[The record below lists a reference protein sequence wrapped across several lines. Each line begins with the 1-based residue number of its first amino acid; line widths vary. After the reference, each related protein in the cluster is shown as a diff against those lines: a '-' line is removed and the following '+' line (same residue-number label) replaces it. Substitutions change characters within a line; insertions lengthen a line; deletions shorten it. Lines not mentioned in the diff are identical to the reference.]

1 MAEPIT
7 VAVRRGD
14 TVEARHTVHA
24 AAVRDGAV
32 VSEAGDGGLVTFMRS
47 AAKPIQALPVFRA
60 RPDLDDRE
68 LAIASASH
76 LADPQQ
82 IGAVR
87 SLLAKAP
94 AEEDELECGA
104 EGDPPSPL
112 SHNCS
117 GKHAGFLALCRARGW
132 DSRGYRLPDHPVQR
146 AMLAEVAAATELRED
161 EIPTAID
168 GCGVVNFA
176 LPLERMA
183 FAFARFSEL
192 DGGARV
198 AAAMRAHPA
207 LIRGPGAPDTV
218 LMESLPGWIAKGGA
232 EGLLCAAGPN
242 GIGIALKVEDGSA
255 RAVGPAAAAFL
266 QRLGF
271 PLDELESAPVENS
284 RGEVVGQI
292 RAE

>member
-7 VAVRRGD
+7 VAVRRGNI
-14 TVEARHTVHA
+14 VEARHTVHA
-24 AAVRDGAV
+24 VAVRDGAV
-32 VSEAGDGGLVTFMRS
+32 VAEAGDGGLLTFMRS
-47 AAKPIQALPVFRA
+47 AAKPIQALPVVRA

-94 AEEDELECGA
+94 AQEDELECGA
-104 EGDPPSPL
+104 EGEPPSPL
-112 SHNCS
+112 RHNCS
-117 GKHAGFLALCRARGW
+117 GKHAGFLALCRAQGW
-132 DSRGYRLPDHPVQR
+132 DSRGYRLPDHPVQK
-146 AMLAEVAAATELRED
+146 AMLAEVAAAAELRED

-183 FAFARFSEL
+183 YAFARFTEL
-192 DGGARV
+192 EGGARV
-198 AAAMRAHPA
+198 TDAMRAHPG

-218 LMESLPGWIAKGGA
+218 LMETLPGWIAKGGA
-232 EGLLCAAGPN
+232 EGLLCAAGPDRL
-242 GIGIALKVEDGSA
+242 GIAVKVEDGGA
-255 RAVGPAAAAFL
+255 RAVGPAVAAFL
-266 QRLGF
+266 GRLGN
-271 PLDELESAPVENS
+271 PLDQLESVPVANS
-284 RGEVVGQI
+284 RSEIVGEM
-292 RAE
+292 RAD

>member
-7 VAVRRGD
+7 VAVHRGD
-14 TVEARHTVHA
+14 TVEARHLVHA
-24 AAVRDGAV
+24 VAVRDGAV
-32 VSEAGDGGLVTFMRS
+32 VAEAGDGGLVTFMRS
-47 AAKPIQALPVFRA
+47 SAKPFQALPLVRA
-60 RPDLDDRE
+60 RPDLEDRE
-68 LAIASASH
+68 IAIASASH

-94 AEEDELECGA
+94 AQEDELECGA
-104 EGDPPSPL
+104 EGDPPSPIR
-112 SHNCS
+112 HNCS

-132 DSRGYRLPDHPVQR
+132 DSRGYRRPDHPVQLT
-146 AMLAEVAAATELRED
+146 MLAEVAAAAGVREE
-161 EIPTAID
+161 EIPTAVD
-168 GCGVVNFA
+168 GCGVLNFA

-183 FAFARFSEL
+183 YAFSRLAEL
-192 DGGARV
+192 DAGDRV

-232 EGLLCAAGPN
+232 EALLCAAGPA
-242 GIGIALKVEDGSA
+242 GIGVALKVQDGSA

-266 QRLGF
+266 RRLGH
-271 PLDELESAPVENS
+271 PLERLEATPVENS
-284 RGEVVGQI
+284 RGEIVGEI
-292 RAE
+292 RAD